1 MPRVTT
7 KGQVTI
13 PQALR
18 EKYQIEPETELEFED
33 RGDGIL
39 IRPLKGDR
47 KRIARERVR
56 RMRGTATNKELTT
69 DEIMALMRGDD

>member
-1 MPRVTT
+1 MPRAST

-18 EKYQIEPETELEFED
+18 KKYHIEPETELEFED

-39 IRPLKGDR
+39 IRPVMGER
-47 KRIARERVR
+47 KRIALERVR
-56 RMRGTATNKELTT
+56 HMLGSATNKDLTT